1 MSPVSK
7 LCFVSD
13 FGVEDYDTKI
23 GIPGRS
29 VSVIGPSK
37 SILVKTIYTGTDS
50 IGKMPHG
57 SKESK
62 TEIYRS
68 LDAMQP
74 IGRIGKPAE
83 IAAVVAF
90 LLSDENSFMTGSLVS
105 ADGGYV
111 CQ

>member
-1 MSPVSK
+1 MKYLELTAFLLLIKNINPS
-7 LCFVSD
+7 
-13 FGVEDYDTKI
+13 E
-23 GIPGRS
+23 S
-29 VSVIGPSK
+29 V
-37 SILVKTIYTGTDS
+37 
-50 IGKMPHG
+50 

-62 TEIYRS
+62 TEIYRN